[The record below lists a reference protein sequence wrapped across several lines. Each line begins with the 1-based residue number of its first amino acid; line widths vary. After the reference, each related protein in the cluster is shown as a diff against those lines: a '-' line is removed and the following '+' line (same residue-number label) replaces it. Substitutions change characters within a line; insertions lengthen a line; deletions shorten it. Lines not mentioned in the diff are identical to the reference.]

1 MNMKKHLPNAV
12 TLLNLF
18 FGCMAL
24 TAVFRGD
31 VYAVAACTAAAA
43 VADFLDGALARLLHV
58 HSPLGAQLDSLADA
72 VSFGLVPGA
81 VFFYL
86 LGGTQADGF
95 TWQAA
100 PGFLF
105 TVFAVLRLGRFNLDT
120 RQTEHF
126 IGLPTPAATIFVLG
140 WLLIVYTDALG
151 WGASLGRRELIYAA
165 ILGLSWLMNAE
176 LPMFSLK
183 FKSLQWRGN
192 EIRIIFAVSSVLL
205 LVWFQ
210 SAAPLLIIAAYV
222 AVSLFQHWFHSN
234 RKP

>member
-1 MNMKKHLPNAV
+1 MAMKKHLPNAI

-31 VYAVAACTAAAA
+31 VYAVAAFTAAAA
-43 VADFLDGALARLLHV
+43 LADFLDGALARLLHV

-86 LGGTQADGF
+86 LGGTQTDGF
-95 TWQAA
+95 SWEAA
-100 PGFLF
+100 PGFVL
-105 TVFAVLRLGRFNLDT
+105 TLFAVLRLGRFNLDT

-140 WLLIVYTDALG
+140 WLLAVHTDALG
-151 WGASLGRRELIYAA
+151 WGAALGRKEFIYAA
-165 ILGLSWLMNAE
+165 IVALSWLMNAE

-183 FKSLQWRGN
+183 FKAFQWKGN
-192 EIRIIFAVSSVLL
+192 EIRIIFAAASVGL
-205 LVWFQ
+205 LVWLQ
-210 SAAPLLIIAAYV
+210 SAALLPIILAYIV
-222 AVSLFQHWFHSN
+222 VSAILDRVHSN